1 MVPKFLDRGSLGLF
15 LGGGRGGGGGGR
27 GGGGG
32 TLTPNLEEDGME
44 DGLEEEAEAGQTEG
58 LTYCP
63 GDYVLVLFPLNLPSK
78 GTLTTALVSR
88 ACSTKSFQYGFTT
101 ID

>member
-15 LGGGRGGGGGGR
+15 LGGGGGTGRGGGGGGR

-63 GDYVLVLFPLNLPSK
+63 GDYVLEPPFIYRLES
-78 GTLTTALVSR
+78 ALSIVP
-88 ACSTKSFQYGFTT
+88 AK
-101 ID
+101 